1 MLYWSWSML
10 WLNIERKWRNY
21 CVWGFWQK
29 ILQKES
35 TLENSMRKAW
45 FQLSNVNIIVLIISH
60 IFLLPTIIYNTHNT
74 HNEGNIMLLY
84 PMSNIIVRVQ
94 RNCFM
99 YSSNIFYC
107 ITCITLSNVAVWTS
121 STSTLTCTCT
131 WTLVKEQWREQLK
144 K

>member
-74 HNEGNIMLLY
+74 LIMKETLCCCIQSNVQHNCESSEKLLY
-84 PMSNIIVRVQ
+84 IVLI
-94 RNCFM
+94 C
-99 YSSNIFYC
+99 SI
-107 ITCITLSNVAVWTS
+107 VWHPQ
-121 STSTLTCTCT
+121 STLTCTCT
-131 WTLVKEQWREQLK
+131 WILVKEQWKEQLK